1 MVTTLKLETLVR
13 GEHYDGCLSRGFP
26 IKTVGNDNVLGTV
39 GNDGVQGS
47 VGNDGVFTTVGNDR
61 VY

>member
-1 MVTTLKLETLVR
+1 MVTTRKQETRVR
-13 GEHYDGCLSRGFP
+13 REHHDECLNRGFP
-26 IKTVGNDNVLGTV
+26 IKNV

-47 VGNDGVFTTVGNDR
+47 VGNDR

>member
-13 GEHYDGCLSRGFP
+13 GEHYDGCLNRGFP

-39 GNDGVQGS
+39 GNDRVQDTVRREQSGES
-47 VGNDGVFTTVGNDR
+47 TTTDA
-61 VY
+61 